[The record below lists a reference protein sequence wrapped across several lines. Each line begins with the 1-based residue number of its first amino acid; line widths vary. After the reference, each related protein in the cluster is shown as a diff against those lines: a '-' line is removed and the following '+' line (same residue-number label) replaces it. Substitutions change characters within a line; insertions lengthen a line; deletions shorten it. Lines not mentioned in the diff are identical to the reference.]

1 MDNSIKKNIGVKI
14 VLLFDLLVAIMIGIK
29 VVPSTVHIVF
39 RILIIF
45 AVYIAAAL
53 IMNIRKF
60 GIGILAIIAVSL
72 LFTYIMNGLIIASY
86 VEDNVWK
93 WVLRVCA
100 FLICFLGHLKLTIWD
115 EVIKDKISA

>member
-1 MDNSIKKNIGVKI
+1 MDNSVKKNIGVKI

-29 VVPSTVHIVF
+29 VVPSTVHIFF

-53 IMNIRKF
+53 IMNIKKF
-60 GIGILAIIAVSL
+60 GIGILAIIAVSG
-72 LFTYIMNGLIIASY
+72 LFTWIMNGLIIAPY

-93 WVLRVCA
+93 WALRVCA

-115 EVIKDKISA
+115 EVIKDKISG

>member
-1 MDNSIKKNIGVKI
+1 MDNSVKKNIGVKI

-29 VVPSTVHIVF
+29 VVPSTVHIFF

-53 IMNIRKF
+53 IMNIKKF
-60 GIGILAIIAVSL
+60 GIGILAIIAVSG
-72 LFTYIMNGLIIASY
+72 LFTWIMNGPIIAPY

-115 EVIKDKISA
+115 EVIKEKISG

>member
-115 EVIKDKISA
+115 EVIKDKISG